1 MKSAVGLA
9 LAWATLSLAS
19 AASAQTQWDLATN
32 YPAGAFHTRN
42 IVQFASDVDKATGG
56 SLKIAVHPGGTMI
69 KHAEI
74 KRAVGEGKAAAGEVL
89 ISLAADE
96 APRLRGRLDSLPSH
110 RIRWRAQALRRSET
124 LPRKA
129 IGQGRIGP
137 SVFGAVATAG
147 HLC

>member
-1 MKSAVGLA
+1 MKSVAGLA
-9 LAWATLSLAS
+9 LAWAVVGLAS

-32 YPAGAFHTRN
+32 YPVGAFHTRN

-96 APRLRGRLDSLPSH
+96 APVY
-110 RIRWRAQALRRSET
+110 Q
-124 LPRKA
+124 
-129 IGQGRIGP
+129 
-137 SVFGAVATAG
+137 
-147 HLC
+147 

>member
-1 MKSAVGLA
+1 MAISMKSVAGLA
-9 LAWATLSLAS
+9 LAWAVVGLAS

-32 YPAGAFHTRN
+32 YPVGAFHTRN

-74 KRAVGEGKAAAGEVL
+74 KRAVGESKAAAGEVL

-96 APRLRGRLDSLPSH
+96 APVPAIDVKQVCRAAVRAASLKTM
-110 RIRWRAQALRRSET
+110 RAIA
-124 LPRKA
+124 A
-129 IGQGRIGP
+129 
-137 SVFGAVATAG
+137 
-147 HLC
+147 C